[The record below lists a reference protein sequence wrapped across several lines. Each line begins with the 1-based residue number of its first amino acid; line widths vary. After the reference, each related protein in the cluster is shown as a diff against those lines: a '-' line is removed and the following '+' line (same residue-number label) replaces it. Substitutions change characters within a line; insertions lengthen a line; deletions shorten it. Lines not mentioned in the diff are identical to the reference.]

1 MKYNVILC
9 IFCDFQVLVL
19 GSDECFKE
27 NINASFLSQQIYR
40 ILGKTVVCYSIIF
53 DLSDFYM
60 SQDVMMLIDDIK
72 VFVSF
77 PLSN

>member
-1 MKYNVILC
+1 MNFKSLYLALINVLKRRLME
-9 IFCDFQVLVL
+9 FFV
-19 GSDECFKE
+19 
-27 NINASFLSQQIYR
+27 SQQIYR

-72 VFVSF
+72 VFVTF
-77 PLSN
+77 PLNKTEGEQYNVY